1 MAMDVTGRVVKKYQV
16 ENGTGKTGNAWSK
29 QTFVIET
36 EENYP
41 KKIAFQA
48 WGDKVQIVAGLR
60 EGDKVKVSFDVAC
73 REYQDKWYTDLRPWK
88 IESAGG
94 SSPDMEPSQERPAQE
109 DTYFESSDSGDDL
122 PF

>member
-1 MAMDVTGRVVKKYQV
+1 MAMDVSGKVIKKYQV
-16 ENGTGKTGNAWSK
+16 ETGTGKTGNAWNK
-29 QTFVIET
+29 QTFIIET

-48 WGDKVQIVAGLR
+48 WGDKVQIVANLR
-60 EGDKVKVSFDVAC
+60 EGDRVKVSFDVNC

-94 SSPDMEPSQERPAQE
+94 SADMEPSQERPGAE
-109 DTYFESSDSGDDL
+109 ETFFESGESSDDL